1 MKLNNKRKS
10 IYNKPKTNYS
20 TKPSILAFIPR
31 LRSQTDIHIHMVK
44 LFCTTEKQ
52 QCKEHERAAKP

>member
-31 LRSQTDIHIHMVK
+31 LRSQTDIYMVK
-44 LFCTTEKQ
+44 LFCKTEKQ
-52 QCKEHERAAKP
+52 QCKAHERATKP